1 MQEQMT
7 MFKLITDIH
16 VSWNRFKLLYHI
28 DSIAIYQQVL
38 SIKLCADILQFG
50 AWRTELQL
58 NDIQICMHAAHII
71 SAPLPNSLKSLLLIV
86 DSLYIDII

>member
-1 MQEQMT
+1 M
-7 MFKLITDIH
+7 H
-16 VSWNRFKLLYHI
+16 VARDPYRVALPMDRFKILYHI

-38 SIKLCADILQFG
+38 SIKLCANVLQFG

-58 NDIQICMHAAHII
+58 NDIQICMYAAHII
-71 SAPLPNSLKSLLLIV
+71 SAPLPNSPKSFV